1 MTLQETA
8 QKPLLQVRGL
18 TKRFGGLSVI
28 NNLDFD
34 ISKGELIGLIGPNGA
49 GKSTIVNLLTGFYKP
64 DVGSITFDGRQIQGH
79 STHQISGLGITRT
92 FQIPKPLRKMTTLE
106 NVMVG
111 CIFGRGKER
120 RSAIARE
127 KAIEILGQVGL
138 ADWTDIL
145 AQSLTPSQARR
156 LEIARAMAAL
166 PKLLFLD
173 EVMAGFSAAESEDM
187 MALIRKIRD
196 SGVTIVMIEHVMRIV
211 MRLSERIIVINGGQ
225 KIFEGLP
232 SEVVRDENVVSA
244 YLGRKFS
251 GG

>member
-1 MTLQETA
+1 M
-8 QKPLLQVRGL
+8 
-18 TKRFGGLSVI
+18 VI
-28 NNLDFD
+28 NDLDFD

-49 GKSTIVNLLTGFYKP
+49 GKSTIVNLLTGFYRP
-64 DVGSITFDGRQIQGH
+64 DGGSVTFDGHQIQGH
-79 STHQISGLGITRT
+79 STYQISSLGIART
-92 FQIPKPLRKMTTLE
+92 FQIPKPLKRMTALE

-127 KAIEILGQVGL
+127 KAFEILGQVGL
-138 ADWTDIL
+138 ADRTDAL

-173 EVMAGFSAAESEDM
+173 EVMAGFSASESEDM
-187 MALIRKIRD
+187 MALIRRIRD

-211 MRLSERIIVINGGQ
+211 MRLSERIIVISNGQ
-225 KIFEGLP
+225 KICEGLP
-232 SEVVRDENVVSA
+232 NEVVSDEKVVGA
-244 YLGRKFS
+244 YLGTKFS
-251 GG
+251 GR